1 MPQLQEAPLS
11 LLEQA
16 ELVHNADVVRQSIDD
31 IANVLNQDF
40 DELNPLVVA
49 VMTGAC
55 FFLGQLLPK
64 LRFPLEVDYV
74 HATRY
79 HGSVSGKSIDW
90 LVKPKPATGR
100 NVLVIDDI
108 LDEGV
113 TLKSIVDEYQQQ
125 GAISVKTAVLADK
138 LLKIEK
144 PIRAD
149 YSALHVPDRYVF
161 GCGMDV
167 YGWWRNLP
175 CIYAL
180 KENG

>member
-1 MPQLQEAPLS
+1 MPQPPKDPLQ

-16 ELVHNADVVRQSIDD
+16 ELVHDTDVVLQAIDN
-31 IANVLNQDF
+31 IANTLNQDF
-40 DELNPLVVA
+40 HGKDPLIVA

-64 LRFPLEVDYV
+64 LKFPLEVDYV

-79 HGSVSGKSIDW
+79 HGDVTGKEVDW
-90 LVKPKPATGR
+90 LVRPRRAICR
-100 NVLVIDDI
+100 NILIIDDI
-108 LDEGV
+108 LDKGV
-113 TLKSIVDEYQQQ
+113 TLKAIVEEYKQQ

-138 LLKIEK
+138 LLKTEK
-144 PIRAD
+144 PIHAD
-149 YSALHVPDRYVF
+149 YFALQVPDSYVF

-180 KENG
+180 KP

>member
-1 MPQLQEAPLS
+1 MPQSPKDPLQ

-16 ELVHNADVVRQSIDD
+16 ELVHDADIVRQSIDG
-31 IANVLNQDF
+31 IANALNQDYHGK
-40 DELNPLVVA
+40 NPLMVA

-79 HGSVSGKSIDW
+79 HGDIVGKKVDW
-90 LVKPKPATGR
+90 LVRPKHIIGR
-100 NVLVIDDI
+100 DIVIVDDI

-113 TLKSIVDEYQQQ
+113 TLKAIVEEYERL
-125 GAISVKTAVLADK
+125 GAASVKTVVLADK
-138 LLKIEK
+138 LLQLEK
-144 PIRAD
+144 PIYAD
-149 YSALHVPDRYVF
+149 YFALQVPDSYVF

-175 CIYAL
+175 GIYAL
-180 KENG
+180 KE

>member
-1 MPQLQEAPLS
+1 MTQPPKAPKL

-16 ELVHNADVVRQSIDD
+16 ELIHDADVVRQSIDD
-31 IANVLNQDF
+31 VANALNQDY
-40 DELNPLVVA
+40 DALNPIVVA

-79 HGSVSGKSIDW
+79 HGNISGKSIDW
-90 LVKPKPATGR
+90 LVKPKPVAGR

-113 TLKSIVDEYQQQ
+113 TLKSIVDEYKLR
-125 GAISVKTAVLADK
+125 GATSVKTAVLADK
-138 LLKIEK
+138 LLSIEK
-144 PIRAD
+144 PIQAD
-149 YSALHVPDRYVF
+149 YSALQVPDSYVF

-180 KENG
+180 KTKG